1 MQVKNRQSKQQQ
13 LRNESYMRWTRLEV
27 VQHLTLRTLR
37 ANVKLFCVLTL
48 LPLALS
54 LPGCSQLPSRPPE
67 LPEPIPKPALT
78 QPLPLVSYSISVQQ
92 SLRSWEQM
100 LTGTPLISA
109 PSLRPPE
116 GK

>member
-1 MQVKNRQSKQQQ
+1 MHTKNRQSRRQQ

-27 VQHLTLRTLR
+27 AQHLTLKTWR

-54 LPGCSQLPSRPPE
+54 LPGCSQLPTVPPA
-67 LPEPIPKPALT
+67 LPDPIPKPALT

-92 SLRSWEQM
+92 SLQNWAQR
-100 LTGTPLISA
+100 LTGTFPTSA

-116 GK
+116 RK